1 MDLHDEEGVE
11 DLHSIQNRLDDLH
24 LLLCIA
30 PNASVSP
37 WAK

>member
-1 MDLHDEEGVE
+1 MNLHDEEGVE

-24 LLLCIA
+24 LLLGIA
-30 PNASVSP
+30 LNTSVSP